1 MYNCIQKSDIHVIN
15 TKKGDQLLDCE
26 SSFCTREEQLLKF
39 ISLIQQPGII
49 TPSSGERCMQI
60 AYTAKLNSGCVS
72 RQVGAVVADINYSIK
87 AIGWNDV
94 PSGQTPCNL
103 RSAHDFLNNKELS
116 EVHYS
121 KFERGK
127 ELDKVDVDFKYKN
140 KDPYN
145 FPEAVKSYF
154 NGVDTSEKNK
164 QLAGKNCSFCFKTIH
179 NNYEGEQNQVHTKS
193 LHAEENAMLQ
203 ISKYGG
209 QGLKNGILFTTA
221 SPCELCSKK
230 ASQLGVKKVYY
241 IDPYPSISEPQILTN
256 NRDKDSMKLI
266 QFNGVIGKSFVKLY
280 EPFMAQKD
288 EIKIILENSP
298 KEYPK
303 EVDWKKIFDSIQN
316 EDLKNK
322 LLNVLNEKELDEE
335 KLKKL
340 LK

>member
-1 MYNCIQKSDIHVIN
+1 M
-15 TKKGDQLLDCE
+15 
-26 SSFCTREEQLLKF
+26 
-39 ISLIQQPGII
+39 
-49 TPSSGERCMQI
+49 
-60 AYTAKLNSGCVS
+60 
-72 RQVGAVVADINYSIK
+72 
-87 AIGWNDV
+87 
-94 PSGQTPCNL
+94 
-103 RSAHDFLNNKELS
+103 
-116 EVHYS
+116 
-121 KFERGK
+121 
-127 ELDKVDVDFKYKN
+127 
-140 KDPYN
+140 
-145 FPEAVKSYF
+145 
-154 NGVDTSEKNK
+154 
-164 QLAGKNCSFCFKTIH
+164 
-179 NNYEGEQNQVHTKS
+179 
-193 LHAEENAMLQ
+193 
-203 ISKYGG
+203 
-209 QGLKNGILFTTA
+209 
-221 SPCELCSKK
+221 
-230 ASQLGVKKVYY
+230 YY